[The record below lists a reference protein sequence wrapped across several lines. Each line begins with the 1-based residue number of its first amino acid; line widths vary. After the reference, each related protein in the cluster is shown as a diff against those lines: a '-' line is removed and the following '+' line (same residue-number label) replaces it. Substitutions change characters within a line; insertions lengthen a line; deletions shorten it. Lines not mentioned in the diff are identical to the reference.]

1 MPDVSNPT
9 LGGLFWTVEIPEENI
24 QVNLG
29 AGRASIEVL
38 DLPILDFGTL
48 ANSFS
53 GPFGGNIVTSG
64 RVSFSMTWSGVQRRL
79 NLRNDRPEQSGGGFA
94 GEFIQNDA
102 QIEWTATLDNG
113 ITLVSAPLETSSSRF
128 AEIGHERNGSFFP

>member
-1 MPDVSNPT
+1 LPDSSNPN
-9 LGGLFWTVEIPEENI
+9 LGGLFWTVEIPAKNVH
-24 QVNLG
+24 VNLRKG
-29 AGRASIEVL
+29 HASMEVL

-48 ANSFS
+48 ANSFA
-53 GPFGGNIVTSG
+53 GPFGGDIVTSG
-64 RVSFSMTWSGVQRRL
+64 RVSFSITWSGVKRRL
-79 NLRNDRPEQSGGGFA
+79 NIRNDRPEQSGGGFA

-113 ITLVSAPLETSSSRF
+113 ITLVSAPLETSFSRF